1 MAETGNLGLPLLA
14 PSQAQKHV
22 TVNEALARLDGLTQ
36 MRLMSV
42 ATVAPP
48 APVDGAAWAVPVG
61 ATGDWAGQDGRI
73 AIGSNGGWVFADPVE
88 GWRGWIVDEAREVRH
103 DGAGWADLPGP
114 AIRSVTF
121 DHAVAAGP
129 ASVTTEVIPQNA
141 MVFAVT
147 GRVAS
152 ALTGTLASWTLGVAG
167 AEDRYGSGIGLAQGS
182 WLVGVTGQPVT
193 YYADTPLV
201 LTATGGDFAAGT
213 VRLVLHYFKPEPPEI

>member
-22 TVNEALARLDGLTQ
+22 TVNEALSRLDGLTQ
-36 MRLMSV
+36 LRLMSV
-42 ATVAPP
+42 ATGTPP
-48 APVDGAAWAVPVG
+48 AAAEGMAWGVPAG

-73 AIGSNGGWVFADPVE
+73 AIRTNGGWVFADPAE
-88 GWRGWIVDEAREVRH
+88 GWRGWIVDETREVLH
-103 DGAGWADLPGP
+103 DGAGWAPAPVP

-121 DHAVAAGP
+121 DHAVAPGGS
-129 ASVTTEVIPQNA
+129 SVTTEVIPQNA

-147 GRVAS
+147 GRVSS
-152 ALTGTLASWTLGVAG
+152 ALSGALASWTLGVAG
-167 AEDRYGSGIGLAQGS
+167 AEDRYGAGIGLAQGS

-201 LTATGGDFAAGT
+201 LTASGGDFAAGA
-213 VRLVLHYFKPEPPEI
+213 VRLVLHYFKPEPPSI

>member
-73 AIGSNGGWVFADPVE
+73 AIGSNGGWVFADPAE

-103 DGAGWADLPGP
+103 DGAGWAGVPGP

-121 DHAVAAGP
+121 DHAVAAG
-129 ASVTTEVIPQNA
+129 AGSVTTEVIPQNA
-141 MVFAVT
+141 IVFAVT

-152 ALTGTLASWTLGVAG
+152 ALTGTLTSWTLGVAG

>member
-48 APVDGAAWAVPVG
+48 APVDGAAWAVPAG

-73 AIGSNGGWVFADPVE
+73 AIASNGGWVFADPAE
-88 GWRGWIVDEAREVRH
+88 GWRGWVVDEAREVRH
-103 DGAGWADLPGP
+103 DGTGWAGVPGP
-114 AIRSVTF
+114 AIRSATF
-121 DHAVAAGP
+121 DHAVAAGA

-152 ALTGTLASWTLGVAG
+152 ALTGTLTSWTLGVAG